1 MRVTRLDANG
11 ATPAGASN
19 MIVTDGLIK
28 LDAKVVL
35 SSGEDFEVKNACGNL
50 SYSYKD
56 DDKFKR
62 LDIGLTFIRPD
73 MELSEMIAAG
83 TLVVSGGNSIG
94 YSAPAVGAGTGNG
107 VCLEIWSKAWIGGGQ
122 VPGRTFSDAATT
134 SADATV
140 TSGLANFTAA
150 DVGLTITGTG
160 IPGGTTILSVTNST
174 TIELSANATATA
186 TGVAITI
193 GRPGRYF
200 RWVFPKVKGSLGD
213 FAIEN
218 AATQQLYNGPTYE
231 NFGIGNG
238 PNNDW
243 PATIRSA
250 SAYSYFRDDSI
261 PSTATIGLQS
271 TPAQT

>member
-28 LDAKVVL
+28 LDSKVVL
-35 SSGEDFEVKNACGNL
+35 SSGEDFEVKNACGAI

-62 LDIGLTFIRPD
+62 LDLSLTYIRPD
-73 MELSEMIAAG
+73 MELSEMMAAG
-83 TLVVSGGNSIG
+83 TLIVSGGNSIG
-94 YSAPAVGAGTGNG
+94 YSAPAVGAGTGPG
-107 VCLEIWSKAWIGGGQ
+107 VCIEVWSKAIIGGGLA
-122 VPGRTFSDAATT
+122 PGRTFTDAVTT
-134 SADATV
+134 SASTTL
-140 TSGLANFTAA
+140 TSGTANFTSN
-150 DVGLTITGTG
+150 DVGRTIVGTG
-160 IPGGTTILSVTNST
+160 IPALATIATVTNST
-174 TIELSANATATA
+174 TVVLSAAATA
-186 TGVAITI
+186 TGTGVSITL

-200 RWVFPKVKGSLGD
+200 RWVFPMVKASLGD

-218 AATQQLYNGPTYE
+218 APTQQMYNGPTYE
-231 NFGIGNG
+231 NSGIGNG

-250 SAYSYFRDDSI
+250 SAYSWFRDDSI
-261 PSTATIGLQS
+261 PSTATIGLQA
-271 TPAQT
+271 TPAQV